1 MRKGVEIIDIPKM
14 SDPRGNL
21 SVVEQFR
28 HIPFEIKRLFW
39 IYGVPEGHG
48 RAEHAHKEQ
57 AQFIIPVS
65 GSFDIEFDNGKNK
78 ERILMNEPNK
88 GVLVFP
94 GIWISLENFS
104 KDAVCLVVAPE
115 VYEEGDYM
123 REYDE
128 FLDWINSGSP
138 I

>member
-1 MRKGVEIIDIPKM
+1 MKGVEIIDIPKM

-39 IYGVPEGHG
+39 IYGVPEGQG
-48 RAEHAHKEQ
+48 RAAHAHKEQ

-65 GSFDIEFDNGKNK
+65 GSFEIEFDNGRQK
-78 ERILMNEPNK
+78 ERIVMNEPNK

-94 GIWISLENFS
+94 GTWISLENFS

-128 FLDWINSGSP
+128 FLEWINAGSP
-138 I
+138 L

>member
-1 MRKGVEIIDIPKM
+1 MKGVEIIELPKM
-14 SDPRGNL
+14 SDRRGNL
-21 SVVEQFR
+21 SVVEQYR

-39 IYGVPEGHG
+39 IYGVPEGEG
-48 RAEHAHKEQ
+48 RAAHAHKEQ
-57 AQFIIPVS
+57 TQFIIPIS
-65 GSFDIEFDNGKNK
+65 GNFDIEFDNGKVK
-78 ERILMNEPNK
+78 ERLHVNEPNQ
-88 GVLVFP
+88 GILIFP

-128 FLDWINSGSP
+128 FLEWINSGSP